1 MRADADEEFAA
12 YTAASAARLRRTAY
26 LLCGD
31 WQRAED
37 ELQAA
42 LVKLYLSWNR
52 VRAHGAQGAQGALDA
67 FVRTTLIRG
76 LIDSHR
82 RPWRREWAHAVVPD
96 RAAPEPLP
104 IEDRLAVREALAL
117 VPPRQRAVLVL
128 RFYEDCD
135 VAETARLIG
144 CSEGTVKS
152 QTARGLARLRE
163 LLAADPAATGYG
175 KS

>member
-1 MRADADEEFAA
+1 MRADADEEFTA

-42 LVKLYLSWNR
+42 LIKLYLSWNR
-52 VRAHGAQGAQGALDA
+52 VRARAALDA
-67 FVRTTLIRG
+67 FVRKTLVRG
-76 LIDSHR
+76 LIDEHR
-82 RPWRREWAHAVVPD
+82 RPWRRERVQAVLPD
-96 RAAPEPLP
+96 RAAPESLP
-104 IEDRLAVREALAL
+104 VEDRLAIRDALAL

-163 LLAADPAATGYG
+163 LLAAADPAAAVYW
-175 KS
+175 KK

>member
-1 MRADADEEFAA
+1 MKADADEEFAA

-52 VRAHGAQGAQGALDA
+52 VRARGALDA
-67 FVRTTLIRG
+67 FVRTTLVRG
-76 LIDSHR
+76 LIDSRR
-82 RPWRREWAHAVVPD
+82 RPWRREWAHAVLPD

-104 IEDRLAVREALAL
+104 LEDRLVVREALAL

-135 VAETARLIG
+135 VAETARLVG

-175 KS
+175 KK